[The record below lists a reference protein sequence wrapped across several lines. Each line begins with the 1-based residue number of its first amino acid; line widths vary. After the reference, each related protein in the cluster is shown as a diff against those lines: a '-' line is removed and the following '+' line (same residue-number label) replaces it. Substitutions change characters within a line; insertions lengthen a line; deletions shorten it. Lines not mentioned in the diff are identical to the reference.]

1 MPVAEKLCRNQ
12 KELGGIK
19 REVRTNEPLIAVKVS
34 HVVRWQKHDVIF
46 GGIQMAVCAINN
58 ECLGQGNA
66 ALRLEVGNHK
76 LMPLTLW
83 FLGAVWLVILSK
95 QRADE
100 GELQGGEL
108 QNQQQGKLAYV
119 HGQWVLFSERHLRRQ
134 DVRASGKHPI
144 TVNLNCRAQ

>member
-19 REVRTNEPLIAVKVS
+19 CEVRSNEPLIAVKVS

-46 GGIQMAVCAINN
+46 GGIQMTVCAINN

-66 ALRLEVGNHK
+66 AFGLEVGNHK
-76 LMPLTLW
+76 LMTLTLW

-95 QRADE
+95 Q
-100 GELQGGEL
+100 GGGENEL
-108 QNQQQGKLAYV
+108 RKQQAKPAYV
-119 HGQWVLFSERHLRRQ
+119 HGQWVLFS
-134 DVRASGKHPI
+134 
-144 TVNLNCRAQ
+144 